1 MTDDDTSGD
10 GDAGQDASGGDS
22 DTPTFGG
29 EIIANDGK
37 NANDGD
43 SGDE

>member
-10 GDAGQDASGGDS
+10 SDGGQDASGGES

-29 EIIANDGK
+29 EIIANDK
-37 NANDGD
+37 KDTDDGD
-43 SGDE
+43 